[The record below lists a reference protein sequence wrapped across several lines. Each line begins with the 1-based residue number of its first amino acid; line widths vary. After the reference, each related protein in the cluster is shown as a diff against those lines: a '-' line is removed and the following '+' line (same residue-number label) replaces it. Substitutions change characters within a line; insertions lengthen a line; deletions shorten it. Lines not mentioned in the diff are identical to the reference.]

1 MIEFTALKSLHVHLS
16 EYGGGRWCFFPLMA
30 ICTWLLLRL
39 FPDKRLA
46 LEILRSAAGW
56 LAVGAA
62 PLWWLGRF
70 GTDWDHFSMLFG
82 QVGFYELIV
91 TFWCIALYLTHRWP
105 VPSWAGLLLLS
116 GHYTYWLWQFHG
128 YLRGYWYGFESL
140 LHYALEERSL
150 MIKTLKIFKTVLEA
164 GWSDLV
170 AVTALMPIVG
180 LLSGLAWVLYRSNER
195 VA

>member
-1 MIEFTALKSLHVHLS
+1 MSGPPAVPQRRLQTAQFELPGGEPLSAQKTSDHGAARFVHEVFFSLNLGLSLTVLIVFELPYLFDWDLHMIEFTALKSLHVHLS

-116 GHYTYWLWQFHG
+116 GHYTY
-128 YLRGYWYGFESL
+128 
-140 LHYALEERSL
+140 
-150 MIKTLKIFKTVLEA
+150 
-164 GWSDLV
+164 
-170 AVTALMPIVG
+170 
-180 LLSGLAWVLYRSNER
+180 
-195 VA
+195 